1 MKWTLISG
9 LTILF
14 SSLMIASAA
23 NAKPVNFNDSIAD
36 LNGDGTVSMYEL
48 HQYHLD
54 TSTK

>member
-1 MKWTLISG
+1 MTRTLISG

-14 SSLMIASAA
+14 SSLMMASVA
-23 NAKPVNFNDSIAD
+23 NAKPVNFNDQIAD
-36 LNGDGTVSMYEL
+36 LNSDGAVSMQEL